1 MNINFVDLKK
11 QYKSIKNEVDSA
23 IQNVL
28 DRTDFIL
35 GEDVTLFEKEYAKY
49 CGVKYCIGVSSGCDA
64 LMLSLKALGVQ
75 EGDEVI
81 TVANTFIASALT
93 ISMVGA
99 IPVLVDMD
107 LDTFNID
114 VNQIEAKITKKTKAI
129 LPVHLYGQPVDM
141 DSIMKIAKKHNLFVI
156 EDACQAHGAKYIGQ
170 RAGSIGDV
178 SAFSFYP
185 GKNLGAYGDGGAVT
199 TNDPEIA
206 EKILILRNYGSKK
219 KYHHL
224 VKGYNFRL
232 DTVQAA
238 VLRVKL
244 RYLDAWNDRRREI
257 AAMYTK
263 GLEGIVKTPTVLDGV
278 EPIYHLYVIEV
289 EKREKLQEFL
299 KEKGVTTLIHYPIP
313 IHLQPAYAELGYK
326 KGDFPLTDRSSE
338 RILSLPMYAELSN
351 EEIKYITNSIK
362 QFYKK

>member
-1 MNINFVDLKK
+1 
-11 QYKSIKNEVDSA
+11 
-23 IQNVL
+23 
-28 DRTDFIL
+28 
-35 GEDVTLFEKEYAKY
+35 
-49 CGVKYCIGVSSGCDA
+49 
-64 LMLSLKALGVQ
+64 
-75 EGDEVI
+75 
-81 TVANTFIASALT
+81 VANTFIASALT

-107 LDTFNID
+107 PDTFNID
-114 VNQIEAKITKKTKAI
+114 VNQIEAKITRKTKAI

-141 DSIMKIAKKHNLFVI
+141 DPIMKIAKKHNLFVI
-156 EDACQAHGAKYIGQ
+156 EDACQAHGAKYKGK

-199 TNDPEIA
+199 TNDSEIA
-206 EKILILRNYGSKK
+206 EKILILRNYGSKV

-232 DTVQAA
+232 DTIQAA

-244 RYLDAWNDRRREI
+244 RHLDTWNDRRREI
-257 AAMYTK
+257 AAMYTND
-263 GLEGIVKTPTVLDGV
+263 LEGVVKTPRVVDGV
-278 EPIYHLYVIEV
+278 ESIYHLYVVEV
-289 EKREKLQEFL
+289 EEREKLQEFL
-299 KEKGVTTLIHYPIP
+299 KEKGVITLIHYPIP

-326 KGDFPLTDRSSE
+326 RGDFPFTDKSSE

-362 QFYKK
+362 QFYKE